1 MSSCKQSSA
10 SHHSRQSSISSQSVS
25 IAEQLLPQST
35 SIFHRDWLSVTAAE
49 LVSGQNIRYVDGEMP
64 VERACEMLVDQNFY
78 SLPIRSSPS
87 DHRVIRTFDY
97 SDVITFLLRILGHGH
112 SAHEEGSIDF
122 KKLVRDAK
130 EVGKV
135 PIRLVG
141 DLGPKNLIPSL
152 EASSSLAKILESFGN
167 GFHHIAVTRD
177 SDGHTIG
184 LLNQKTVL
192 RFLWNNARSFPA
204 IEHFFQK
211 TLRELNIVRKNI
223 IAIAADRKVIEAFEL
238 LNTQGISSLAVVDG
252 VEGNLLGNISIVDV
266 KYVTRARSLLQTT
279 CGHFLGVVKY
289 EQGVESGQDSFPVY
303 SVYPSSTL
311 AHTVAKLI
319 ATRAH
324 LSSTPVLGQSS
335 ANIASLPQTS
345 QFILSPSHPAG
356 SCGEKL
362 LGVASITD
370 ILSFFARVAGVCDV
384 DPNEARRKRRASSTS
399 TATTV
404 SERAEIVNRG

>member
-1 MSSCKQSSA
+1 
-10 SHHSRQSSISSQSVS
+10 
-25 IAEQLLPQST
+25 LPQATAIS
-35 SIFHRDWLSVTAAE
+35 HRDWLSVTAEE
-49 LVSGQNIRYVDGEMP
+49 LVAGQNIRYVDGETP
-64 VERACEMLVDQNFY
+64 VERACEMLVDQNLY
-78 SLPIRSSPS
+78 SLPIRNSPS

-112 SAHEEGSIDF
+112 TSYEEGSIDF

-141 DLGPKNLIPSL
+141 DLGPKSPIPML
-152 EASSSLAKILESFGN
+152 GASSSLAKILEVFGN
-167 GFHHIAVTRD
+167 GFHHIAVTRE
-177 SDGHTIG
+177 SDAHTIG
-184 LLNQKTVL
+184 LLSQKIIL

-211 TLRELNIVRKNI
+211 TLRELNIGRQNI
-223 IAIAADRKVIEAFEL
+223 VAISADRKVIEAFEL
-238 LNTQGISSLAVVDG
+238 LDTRGVSSLAVIDG
-252 VEGNLLGNISIVDV
+252 VEGNLMGNISIVDV

-279 CGHFLGVVKY
+279 CGHFLGIIKY
-289 EQGVESGQDSFPVY
+289 EQGVESGKDSYPVF

-324 LSSTPVLGQSS
+324 RMWIVSQGSPAHSVSSTPVPGHASS
-335 ANIASLPQTS
+335 PNIASLAQA
-345 QFILSPSHPAG
+345 SPFAFAAGITGHPAG
-356 SCGEKL
+356 SGSEKL

-370 ILSFFARVAGVCDV
+370 ILSFFARVAGVGEV
-384 DPNEARRKRRASSTS
+384 DPDEARRKRRASSAS
-399 TATTV
+399 TRTTA
-404 SERAEIVNRG
+404 SERAETINRG